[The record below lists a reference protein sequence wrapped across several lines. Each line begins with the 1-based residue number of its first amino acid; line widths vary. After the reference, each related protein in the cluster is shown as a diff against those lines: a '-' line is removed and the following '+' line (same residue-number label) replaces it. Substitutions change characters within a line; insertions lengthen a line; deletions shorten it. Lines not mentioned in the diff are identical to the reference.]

1 MSACESFAPG
11 GAMPL
16 KTACDALE
24 RGVCLDLRYRGEFM
38 RFEVHAAGYD
48 QNSVPLL
55 YGWQRVG
62 MSGGGWRQ
70 IRVPEVEAI
79 EDSGYFSEAPRP
91 GYRPTKAFSK
101 ILCEV

>member
-1 MSACESFAPG
+1 
-11 GAMPL
+11 MPL

-24 RGVCLDLRYRGEFM
+24 RGVCLDLHYRGEFM
-38 RFEVHAAGYD
+38 RFEVHAVGYD
-48 QNSVPLL
+48 QDSVPLL

-62 MSGGGWRQ
+62 LSGGGWRR
-70 IRVPEVEAI
+70 IRVAEVQAI

-91 GYRPTKAFSK
+91 GYRLDKAISK